1 MKNLIYISSD
11 IEGCATVMNWAECNE
26 NTLNYGVARTI
37 MSVELAMLVKSSGK
51 ESKFLLRDAHG
62 NGKNILKKFFSQNVR
77 LIQGWNKEPTNM
89 MRGIDYKKF
98 DFAVLHGY
106 HAAAGTKLSPLA
118 HTFSSRKLG
127 KFTLNG
133 KIAGETTFSVYTA
146 AYFGVPVI
154 YVLGDYGAV
163 REAQSINPKIVGTI
177 TKKFNKPKSFMLS
190 VSEVLEKIKTDF
202 AYAQNE
208 FHRNKQ
214 KFKIALPK
222 HFTLTLQYKDAE
234 QALLHSQKI
243 KNVVQISHD
252 TVQYKTNDFFDL
264 LTVMRKLKLLI
275 HKGSKVKR
283 IITRLKNKLSN
294 SVKVLQNK

>member
-1 MKNLIYISSD
+1 MKQNIYISSD
-11 IEGCATVMNWAECNE
+11 IEGCATVTNWSECNE
-26 NTLNYGVARTI
+26 STLIYGVSRTI
-37 MSVELAMLVKSSGK
+37 MSVELATLVKSAGK
-51 ESKFLLRDAHG
+51 ESSFLIRDAHG
-62 NGKNILKKFFSQNVR
+62 NGRNILKKFFQQNVQ
-77 LIQGWNKEPTNM
+77 LIQRWNKEPTNM

-163 REAQSINPKIVGTI
+163 TEAQSINPNIVGTI
-177 TKKFNKPKSFMLS
+177 TKKFNTPKSFMLS
-190 VSEVLEKIKTDF
+190 VNDVLENIKTDF
-202 AYAQNE
+202 TYARNE
-208 FHRNKQ
+208 FYKNQK
-214 KFKIALPK
+214 KFKITLPK
-222 HFTLTLQYKDAE
+222 HFTLTLQYKDSE
-234 QALLHSQKI
+234 QAQLHVQKI
-243 KNVVQISHD
+243 KGVIQIAPD

-264 LTVMRKLKLLI
+264 LIVMRKLKLLI

-283 IITRLKNKLSN
+283 ILTRLKNKLSN
-294 SVKVLQNK
+294 FLWVL

>member
-26 NTLNYGVARTI
+26 GTLNYEIARTI
-37 MSVELAMLVKSSGK
+37 MTIELAMLVKSAGK
-51 ESKFLLRDAHG
+51 ESRFLLRDAHG
-62 NGKNILKKFFSQNVR
+62 NGKNTLKKFFSKNVQ

-133 KIAGETTFSVYTA
+133 KIVGETTFSVYTA
-146 AYFGVPVI
+146 AYFGVPVV
-154 YVLGDYGAV
+154 YVCGDYGAV
-163 REAQSINPKIVGTI
+163 HEAQSINPNIIGTT
-177 TKKFNKPKSFMLS
+177 TKKFNKPKSFMS
-190 VSEVLEKIKTDF
+190 SASEVLEKIKTDF
-202 AYAQNE
+202 AHAQNE
-208 FHRNKQ
+208 FYKNKQ
-214 KFKIALPK
+214 KFKITLPK

-234 QALLHSQKI
+234 QAFLHIQKI
-243 KNVVQISHD
+243 KGVVQISRD

-283 IITRLKNKLSN
+283 ILTRLKNKLSN
-294 SVKVLQNK
+294 SAKALYF